1 MSVANTVNSI
11 RKKLSAVTKTVVED
25 IGALR
30 KNITGKRQELHQAQT
45 APLPIAE
52 VEQRV
57 KDLVKCTAE
66 QWLEEQSFALIQGDH
81 GIGSPDLRY
90 SVRLPWLDSEAPP
103 WGAFFAVDPDH
114 AVEFV
119 SSLVRRADY
128 KPGLPSVERSDAIAR
143 LEAEL
148 KELEAGEEKLIDDA
162 REAGVGIEHRQE
174 VIQRRDRE
182 ARARQL
188 QEEKIANRKAREE
201 ALEEWYGQPRRRAG
215 HSQYLQREK
224 VS

>member
-1 MSVANTVNSI
+1 MSVTKTITDI
-11 RKKLSAVTKTVVED
+11 RKKLSTVTKSVVGD
-25 IGALR
+25 IAQLR
-30 KNITGKRQELHQAQT
+30 KQIDNKRQEFHQAQT
-45 APLPIAE
+45 APLPLAE
-52 VEQRV
+52 IEQRV

-90 SVRLPWLDSEAPP
+90 SVRLPWQDSEAPP
-103 WGAFFAVDPDH
+103 WGAFCAVDPDH

-119 SSLVRRADY
+119 TSLVRRADY

-148 KELEAGEEKLIDDA
+148 KELEAGEESLIDDA
-162 REAGVGIEHRQE
+162 REAGVNIEHRTE
-174 VIQRRDRE
+174 VIQRHDQE

-188 QEEKIANRKAREE
+188 EEEKIANRKARQD
-201 ALEEWYGQPRRRAG
+201 ALDRSYVQSRSVRSRYIESGKR
-215 HSQYLQREK
+215 K
-224 VS
+224 V